1 MIVEGPQGVKCVGCG
16 MAKGVLGPGGRI
28 AIPAEYRRAFGM
40 CVGDRLFVEVVDGG
54 LRIMTPR
61 QAIKRAQALFG
72 SSAAEDGQS
81 FVDELIAERRAEADR
96 E

>member
-1 MIVEGPQGVKCVGCG
+1 
-16 MAKGVLGPGGRI
+16 MAKAILASGGRI
-28 AIPAEYRRAFGM
+28 VIPAEYRRALGM
-40 CVGDRLFVEVVDGG
+40 CVGDRLFVEIVDGE
-54 LRIMTPR
+54 LRILTAR

-72 SSAAEDGQS
+72 SSAAEDGRS